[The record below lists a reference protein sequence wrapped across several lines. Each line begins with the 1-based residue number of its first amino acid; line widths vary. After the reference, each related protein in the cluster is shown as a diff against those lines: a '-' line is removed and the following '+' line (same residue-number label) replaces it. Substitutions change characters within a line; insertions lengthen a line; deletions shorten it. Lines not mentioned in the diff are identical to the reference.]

1 MNNYFY
7 DFKMVLSTYFP
18 KFTIEQTFRH
28 QSPEKEDMKLPVSF
42 LEWEGR
48 G

>member
-7 DFKMVLSTYFP
+7 YFKMVLSTYFP
-18 KFTIEQTFRH
+18 KLTIEQIFGH
-28 QSPEKEDMKLPVSF
+28 QRPGKEDMKLVVSF